1 MATLNTKE
9 QKLLDDRLATFKA
22 YKKHTQRQADL
33 IALAEKTNLTDN
45 ETKKL
50 KALLAIE
57 QKALDLAN
65 AQKELDKIAKAEK
78 TLERKIFEH
87 GTYQLGGLFRAL
99 LKENNPHFIN
109 AYRQA
114 VQSGKLKMTYKDKDD
129 NGKEYPV
136 FSEYANLNGSPDALQ
151 SVSVEN
157 AVIVP
162 D

>member
-1 MATLNTKE
+1 M
-9 QKLLDDRLATFKA
+9 
-22 YKKHTQRQADL
+22 
-33 IALAEKTNLTDN
+33 
-45 ETKKL
+45 
-50 KALLAIE
+50 
-57 QKALDLAN
+57 
-65 AQKELDKIAKAEK
+65 DKIAKAEK

-99 LKENNPHFIN
+99 LKENNPAFIQV
-109 AYRQA
+109 YRQA